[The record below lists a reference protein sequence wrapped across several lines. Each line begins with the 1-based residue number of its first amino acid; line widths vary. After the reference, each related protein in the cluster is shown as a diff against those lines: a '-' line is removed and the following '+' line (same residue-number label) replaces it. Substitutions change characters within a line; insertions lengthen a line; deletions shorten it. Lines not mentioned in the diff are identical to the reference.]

1 LLVLNKCD
9 ALEPGHGDRDSVLTR
24 LRGESGGVPAVWVS
38 ARTGEGLDDLL
49 RVVDQT
55 LPDDPVASVVFH
67 FPPDE
72 YARVSFLHEF
82 AKVRSERYTEQG
94 CQVEAD
100 APLSVRRRLAA
111 FEIQPKD

>member
-1 LLVLNKCD
+1 M
-9 ALEPGHGDRDSVLTR
+9 TR
-24 LRGESGGVPAVWVS
+24 LKGESGGMPAVWVS

-49 RVVDQT
+49 RVIDQT
-55 LPDDPVASVVFH
+55 LPDDPVASIVFL

-82 AKVRSERYTEQG
+82 AQVRSERYTEEG
-94 CQVEAD
+94 CYVEAD

-111 FEIQPKD
+111 FEVQLNS